1 MSQDDLIMLLCT
13 APCLAFWGGVAAGMM
28 YSQFVYEDR
37 ESSRRHPR
45 PGTQPTR
52 PEGFKPFRKHP
63 DMLVPPDEN
72 KKP

>member
-1 MSQDDLIMLLCT
+1 MSESDIITILCT

-28 YSQFVYEDR
+28 YSSFIANDR
-37 ESSRRHPR
+37 DSSRRYPR
-45 PGTQPTR
+45 PGTQPQR

-63 DMLVPPDEN
+63 DMLIEDET